1 MLVRSPV
8 DAVASFKDAL
18 PDWVEASVL
27 FREYIGFYSPLMHL
41 ADRVVVVTFDQVVSN
56 FGLVLSRVNRVYG
69 SSFSVP
75 RHDDL
80 FAMDVKQRLD
90 KYSMER
96 TGSVPRYSETLGRD
110 AIADRK
116 RRRALFESEMKDL
129 VDSPLVREANDLC
142 RRLERCAE
150 AQLEI

>member
-1 MLVRSPV
+1 
-8 DAVASFKDAL
+8 
-18 PDWVEASVL
+18 
-27 FREYIGFYSPLMHL
+27 MHL

-80 FAMDVKQRLD
+80 FEMDVKQRLD

-110 AIADRK
+110 AAAERK
-116 RRRALFESEMKDL
+116 RRRTFFESEMKDL
-129 VDSPLVREANDLC
+129 VDSPLVREANELC